1 MVRGVVLLVLLV
13 LFGAFDVPGIERV
26 RVRYL
31 ANAGNTCNA
40 CRMHEEIRALSLKA
54 IKEQILNKLGLKQA
68 PNMTGRALPRIP
80 PISKL
85 MDMYGMQADQPQ
97 PLEPGISHHEEIDE
111 YAAKTESVFALA
123 QPHQRLRHS
132 KGSLDVLYF
141 KFSDKVVQH
150 RVTRAELSLWIWG
163 TKEED
168 VSEEL
173 DELGGDLERSMES
186 EEEGGGPVTITLQ
199 RIVRGTTETGGP
211 SLGPPLTTKHPRP
224 IGSRGNWVT
233 IELRRMVAEWFKH
246 PRDNLGVAL
255 KISGPGGGGSGGG
268 GSSGGGGGGGGS
280 GGGGG
285 GGGSGNHRRN
295 SKLVETNPE
304 AEYAPYLEVQTQELD
319 SRRGARIKRNVGL
332 NCDEASQETRCCRY
346 KLTVDFEKF
355 GWDWIIAPKKYD
367 ANYCS
372 GDCPM
377 AFLPAYP
384 NTHIVSLA
392 EPPNNS
398 GPCCAPR
405 KLSEITMLYF
415 DNEYQIVFSRLPG
428 MVVER
433 CGCS

>member
-1 MVRGVVLLVLLV
+1 MVTRALLLLSLVLLD
-13 LFGAFDVPGIERV
+13 AFDAPGIERAHV
-26 RVRYL
+26 RHL
-31 ANAGNTCNA
+31 AMAGNACNA
-40 CRMHEEIRALSLKA
+40 CRMHEEIRALSLEA

-85 MDMYGMQADQPQ
+85 MDIYGMQADQP
-97 PLEPGISHHEEIDE
+97 LEPGITHHEEVDE

-132 KGSLDVLYF
+132 KNNFEVLYF

-163 TKEED
+163 VNQET
-168 VSEEL
+168 
-173 DELGGDLERSMES
+173 ELGEPIDLESQDAS
-186 EEEGGGPVTITLQ
+186 PVTITLQ
-199 RIVRGTTETGGP
+199 RILRGTTETGGTL
-211 SLGPPLTTKHPRP
+211 LGPPLTTKHPRP
-224 IGSRGNWVT
+224 FGRRGGWIT

-255 KISGPGGGGSGGG
+255 KITGPGGS
-268 GSSGGGGGGGGS
+268 
-280 GGGGG
+280 
-285 GGGSGNHRRN
+285 HRRN
-295 SKLVETNPE
+295 LVRLVETNPG
-304 AEYAPYLEVQTQELD
+304 AEYAPYLEVQMQELD
-319 SRRGARIKRNVGL
+319 SRRGSRIKRNVGL

-392 EPPNNS
+392 EPPNNT

-428 MVVER
+428 MVVEK

>member
-1 MVRGVVLLVLLV
+1 M
-13 LFGAFDVPGIERV
+13 
-26 RVRYL
+26 
-31 ANAGNTCNA
+31 CNA
-40 CRMHEEIRALSLKA
+40 CRMHEEIRALSLEA
-54 IKEQILNKLGLKQA
+54 IKEQILNKLGMKQA

-85 MDMYGMQADQPQ
+85 MDMYGMQADQPLG
-97 PLEPGISHHEEIDE
+97 LEPKITHHEEVDDSV
-111 YAAKTESVFALA
+111 AKTDVVISLA
-123 QPHQRLRHS
+123 QPHPRLRHS
-132 KGSLDVLYF
+132 KGSLEVLYF

-150 RVTRAELSLWIWG
+150 RVTHADLSLWIYG
-163 TKEED
+163 SQENR
-168 VSEEL
+168 
-173 DELGGDLERSMES
+173 DETENDGLLSLQDYDADS
-186 EEEGGGPVTITLQ
+186 GGGGGGFSQGPSEGTVSILLQ
-199 RIVRGTTETGGP
+199 RVMRGPTNTSNP
-211 SLGPPLTTKHPRP
+211 QLGPPLLVKYQRP
-224 IGSRGNWVT
+224 VGRRGMWVT
-233 IELRRMVAEWFKH
+233 IPIRRMVAEWFKH
-246 PRDNLGVAL
+246 PRDNLGVAI
-255 KISGPGGGGSGGG
+255 KIQIQNGRKVAK
-268 GSSGGGGGGGGS
+268 
-280 GGGGG
+280 
-285 GGGSGNHRRN
+285 GNRI
-295 SKLVETNPE
+295 VATNPDLDIG
-304 AEYAPYLEVQTQELD
+304 PFLEVRTQLD
-319 SRRGARIKRNVGL
+319 TRRGSRIKRNVGL

-377 AFLPAYP
+377 AFLPVYP

-392 EPPNNS
+392 EPPNNT